1 MLYSLQLQ
9 TLNSAKTS
17 VGPRT
22 AQPSPAQH
30 GGEMM
35 KVLSRAEVW
44 HLTLQHGAGETATNT
59 VFMPVSSLSVW
70 RGDRGHFVPLCA
82 GPHLTFIQLQLV
94 PTGQPGPGP
103 AAPRA
108 GSSSPHRQGH
118 RFRYSVLLLR
128 YCPGCILGACPSC
141 VSTPPHHPSQY
152 QSAPAPGAAPA
163 SWQPQEN
170 SLKIEIL
177 G

>member
-1 MLYSLQLQ
+1 MPRCG
-9 TLNSAKTS
+9 TS
-17 VGPRT
+17 PCNME
-22 AQPSPAQH
+22 Q
-30 GGEMM
+30 
-35 KVLSRAEVW
+35 
-44 HLTLQHGAGETATNT
+44 GETATNT

-128 YCPGCILGACPSC
+128 YCPCGCILAACPSC
-141 VSTPPHHPSQY
+141 VPTPPPQPISI
-152 QSAPAPGAAPA
+152 STSSRRSSSILAATGELIKNRN
-163 SWQPQEN
+163 SWMNRIHETN
-170 SLKIEIL
+170 KIRKDGHIL
-177 G
+177 DDGLVIFF